1 LKERTLIDAEDLN
14 EVIFSKFDRFSGE
27 ETYER
32 LEAQVK
38 DYKYYHGYQHLNP
51 NTKELVKPED
61 LPRPEGFDYDPT
73 RISTNYFK
81 TLIDR
86 KARWQMGGDHV
97 LQVKREEV
105 DTKEERLEPDY
116 EPSEAQNKANEQ
128 AEGLEMIL
136 NQLWQENKMKERLLA
151 AARDRLLAG
160 RVVCK
165 IAWNPNKGKLHWIFR
180 PDYEYIPVYSE
191 DDFEELIGAVF
202 LIPREEMVDDEVK
215 EAVLI
220 QTFSL
225 EGEEGTEQ
233 TCYIEEELYLV
244 DGMEH
249 VRTVQP
255 KTSMELDFIP
265 VVEFPIETLS
275 AGNVENIETE
285 SIKALNGILN
295 QLNEDAI
302 DSIKF
307 EMFPITTFIDVPE
320 GTVNKIQIAPG
331 AVFEV
336 QGQADGLRPSIEKVE
351 SKFTWKEALKEQY
364 NRIKSSMHEITGLP
378 QVVPQEMNI
387 GGLNDEAMRIL
398 FQDIIADTEEH
409 WLSWSYGLKELHE
422 KSIKYLQARMAE
434 PNFSYEKDYIKNV
447 EEFET
452 EIVFSLPLPDNRRER
467 VQLLAEEVN
476 NNFESKKGAMERLG
490 VQDVQAKIMEIE
502 QELLREKQM
511 DDPYGDMG
519 SAVDVSL
526 SNKEGTSGVQQVNEN
541 GEVEEICPNCG
552 GSGVEISDVTGE
564 EITCPTCKG
573 TGWHQ
578 PRKR

>member
-1 LKERTLIDAEDLN
+1 MIDVDDLN
-14 EVIFSKFDRFSGE
+14 EHVFKRFDRFNGE
-27 ETYER
+27 EAYER
-32 LEAQVK
+32 IESQVK

-97 LQVKREEV
+97 LQVERKQV
-105 DTKEERLEPDY
+105 DSKEERLEPDY
-116 EPSEAQNKANEQ
+116 EPSEEQLKENER
-128 AEGLEMIL
+128 AEGLEEVF
-136 NQLWQENKMKERLLA
+136 NQLWEENKMKERLLA

-165 IAWNPNKGKLHWIFR
+165 IAWNSNKGKLHWIFR
-180 PDYEYIPVYSE
+180 PDYEYIPIYSE

-202 LIPREEMVDDEVK
+202 LIPRTEVVDDEL
-215 EAVLI
+215 EDAVLV
-220 QTFSL
+220 QVFSL
-225 EGEEGTEQ
+225 EGEEGQEQ
-233 TCYIEEELYLV
+233 TCYIEEDLYLL

-249 VRTVQP
+249 IRTELP

-336 QGQADGLRPSIEKVE
+336 QGQADGLRPTIEKVE

-422 KSIKYLQARMAE
+422 KSIKYLQARIAE
-434 PNFSYEKDYIKNV
+434 PNFSYDKDLIRGI

-452 EIVFSLPLPDNRRER
+452 DIVFALPLPDNRRER

-476 NNFESKKGAMERLG
+476 NNFESQKGAMERLG
-490 VQDVQAKIMEIE
+490 VQDVSAKIMEIE
-502 QELLREKQM
+502 QEMLREKQL
-511 DDPYGDMG
+511 DDPYGDMAG
-519 SAVDVSL
+519 GDNVDISI
-526 SNKEGTSGVQQVNEN
+526 SNKERSSSGLERVNEN

-552 GSGVEISDVTGE
+552 GSGVDISDVTGE
-564 EITCPTCKG
+564 EITCSTCKG